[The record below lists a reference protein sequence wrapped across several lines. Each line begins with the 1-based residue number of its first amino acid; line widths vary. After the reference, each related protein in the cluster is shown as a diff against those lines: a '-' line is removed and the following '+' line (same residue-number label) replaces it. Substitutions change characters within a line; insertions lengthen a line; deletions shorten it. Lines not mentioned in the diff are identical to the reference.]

1 MLKRYTALFQSP
13 ERGDT
18 IVEVLIA
25 IAIISLIVGGAYV
38 TTNKSLLATRGS
50 QERGNAVKLTEAQLE
65 QLKGAIAKNAA
76 SVFGGGVPSPFC
88 IYNDLATSTL
98 QVVAATDAKCRVSTA
113 GVPTAAEPS
122 FRLSITRVNN
132 DFTIKN
138 DWDNASGKTTDHMQ
152 IKYRAY
158 Q

>member
-1 MLKRYTALFQSP
+1 MLTRLTTLFRNP

-25 IAIISLIVGGAYV
+25 IAIISLIIGGAYV

-50 QERGNAVKLTEAQLE
+50 QERSNAVKLTEAQLE
-65 QLKGAIAKNAA
+65 QLKGAIAKNSA

-88 IYNDLATSTL
+88 VYNDVATSTL
-98 QVVAATDAKCRVSTA
+98 QVVASSDARCRVNTA
-113 GVPTAAEPS
+113 GVPTTAEPS

-132 DFTIKN
+132 DFTVKN
-138 DWDNASGKTTDHMQ
+138 DWANVSGKTTDHIQ